1 MGCTNTTCTNTCTQ
15 TSRGCGYVTIIVLY
29 ILLAIILSSFVC
41 YKSSKELF
49 FFEKFDKNTLFW

>member
-1 MGCTNTTCTNTCTQ
+1 MGCTNTACNSSCTH

-41 YKSSKELF
+41 
-49 FFEKFDKNTLFW
+49 